1 MFQTIPAYPGD
12 PILTLNETFG
22 ADARADKVNLSIGV
36 YLDDAGRI
44 PVMAAVKSAQDQINA
59 LVPHPY
65 LPMEGNRAF
74 CAQVQALVFG
84 QDSAARAEGA
94 ITTVQTLGGSGALK
108 VGADFLQRY
117 FAGSTVLLS
126 DPTWD
131 NHQAIFEAAGFQVNR
146 YPYFDPDTRGL
157 ADAAMLASL
166 EAAAPGTIVVLHACC
181 HNPTGVD
188 PSAEQWRAIMDVVV
202 RRQLVPFFDMAY
214 QGFGQGIEEDA
225 YAVRLF
231 AQQGVSMFVAS
242 SFSKN
247 FALYGERCGAL
258 SVRCPDAAQ
267 AQLVLGQ
274 MRSTIR
280 QNYSSPPAFGAD
292 LITRVLS
299 DEALRSAWHHEVDAM
314 RARILTV
321 RTALYNALKARMPE
335 GDFEYMIRQT
345 GMFTYTGLSA
355 AQAIALRDQHGVYV
369 LESGR
374 VCMAALSLSR
384 VDRVADA
391 FVAVL

>member
-1 MFQTIPAYPGD
+1 MFQSIPAYPGD
-12 PILTLNETFG
+12 PILTLNERFG
-22 ADARADKVNLSIGV
+22 ADARTDKVNLSIGV
-36 YLDDAGRI
+36 YLDDHGRI
-44 PVMAAVKSAQDQINA
+44 PVMAAVEAAQAQVSPLA
-59 LVPHPY
+59 PHPY
-65 LPMEGNRAF
+65 LPMEGNRAY

-84 QDSAARAEGA
+84 QDSPARAEGA

-108 VGADFLQRY
+108 VGADFIQRY
-117 FAGSTVLLS
+117 FPGAAVLLS

-131 NHQAIFEAAGFQVNR
+131 NHQAIFEAAGFSVQR
-146 YPYFDPDTRGL
+146 YPYFDPATRGL
-157 ADAAMLASL
+157 AAEAMLDRLAQ
-166 EAAAPGTIVVLHACC
+166 AQPGTIVVLHACC

-188 PSAEQWRAIMDVVV
+188 PSAEQWQAILDVVIE
-202 RRQLVPFFDMAY
+202 RNLVPFFDVAY

-231 AQQGVSMFVAS
+231 AKQHISMFVAS

-258 SVRCPDAAQ
+258 SVRCPDADQ

-274 MRSTIR
+274 MKSTIR
-280 QNYSSPPAFGAD
+280 QNYSSPPAFGVD

-299 DEALRSAWHHEVDAM
+299 DEALREMWRKEVDAM

-321 RTALYNALKARMPE
+321 RHALYDALKARRPDS
-335 GDFEYMIRQT
+335 DFEYIIRQT
-345 GMFTYTGLSA
+345 GMFTYTGLTA
-355 AQAIALRDQHGVYV
+355 AQAVTLRDAHGVYV

-374 VCMAALSLSR
+374 VCMAALSLDR
-384 VDRVADA
+384 VDRVATA
-391 FVAVL
+391 IAAVL

>member
-12 PILTLNETFG
+12 PILTLNERFG
-22 ADARADKVNLSIGV
+22 ADPRADKVNLSIGV

-44 PVMAAVKSAQDQINA
+44 PVMAAVKAAQDQVSA

-117 FAGSTVLLS
+117 FAGATVLLS

-131 NHQAIFEAAGFQVNR
+131 NHQAIFEAAGFTVQR
-146 YPYFDPDTRGL
+146 YPYFDPATRGL
-157 ADAAMLASL
+157 ASAAMLARL
-166 EAAAPGTIVVLHACC
+166 EQAEAGTVVVLHACC

-188 PSAEQWRAIMDVVV
+188 PTAEQWQAILEVVV
-202 RRQLVPFFDMAY
+202 RRKLVPFFDIAY

-231 AQQGVSMFVAS
+231 AQQGVSLFVAS

-274 MRSTIR
+274 MKSTIR
-280 QNYSSPPAFGAD
+280 QNYSSPPAFGVD

-299 DEALRSAWHHEVDAM
+299 DEGLRGVWRDEVDAM
-314 RARILTV
+314 RARILAV
-321 RTALYNALKARMPE
+321 RGALYDALKARKPA
-335 GDFEYMIRQT
+335 GDFDYIIRQT
-345 GMFTYTGLSA
+345 GMFTYTGLTA
-355 AQAIALRDQHGVYV
+355 AQAVALRDEHGVYV

-374 VCMAALSLSR
+374 VCMAALSLDR
-384 VDRVADA
+384 VDRVASA
-391 FVAVL
+391 IVAVL